1 MKTDENKPKSI
12 YSTRI
17 TICFWLFVLLLFIM
31 LCPTTV
37 PWDGEPE
44 EWMITLLPIHGIIL
58 LPTVIL
64 RGKMVERIVALIL
77 LVPFILLVI
86 LGVGSLLD
94 RYGFWSPI

>member
-1 MKTDENKPKSI
+1 MTNLEMKPKSV

-17 TICFWLFVLLLFIM
+17 KICISVFFLLYLMM

-44 EWMITLLPIHGIIL
+44 EWMITLLPIPGIIL

-64 RGKMVERIVALIL
+64 RGKIAEKIVALIL
-77 LVPFILLVI
+77 LAPFVWLVI
-86 LGVGSLLD
+86 IGIAELLA
-94 RYGFWSPI
+94 RYYGWSFL